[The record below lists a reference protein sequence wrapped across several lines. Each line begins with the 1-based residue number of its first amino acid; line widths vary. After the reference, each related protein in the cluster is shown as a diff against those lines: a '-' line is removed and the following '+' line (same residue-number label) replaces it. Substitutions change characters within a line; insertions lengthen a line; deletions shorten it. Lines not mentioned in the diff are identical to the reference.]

1 MNEMDQR
8 TEMIVRAIATS
19 TAMLGFMIL
28 TYAIINN
35 NAEPAEKFK
44 VVDQYEGCQVI
55 RYTDPTNQWDYLLKC
70 P

>member
-1 MNEMDQR
+1 MDQR

-55 RYTDPTNQWDYLLKC
+55 RYTDPTNHWQYFLKC
-70 P
+70 S